1 MTNST
6 DDTRDEHDRPERARD
21 DETDEIVARAAALP
35 PLHASRDLWPGI
47 EARITGAARRHT
59 RPTLS
64 RWLANPVAI
73 AAAVVV
79 AAGATVIIA
88 TRSSPRSRALA
99 SAPTMDTTR
108 PNITPVRLNKQPAHV
123 TYDREIAT
131 LRTIVSQRQPA
142 LDPTTRAVIA
152 KNLAVI
158 DQAVAES
165 RAALAKDPN
174 SSFLLDQLDHT
185 LDTEV
190 DLLRTAALLPTHT

>member
-1 MTNST
+1 MTNPM
-6 DDTRDEHDRPERARD
+6 DEPRDERARD
-21 DETDEIVARAAALP
+21 ERARVADNDEIAARAAALP

-47 EARITGAARRHT
+47 EARIAGAARRHT
-59 RPTLS
+59 RPMLS

-79 AAGATVIIA
+79 AAGATVIVA
-88 TRSSPRSRALA
+88 TRSSPRSRSLA
-99 SAPTMDTTR
+99 SAPATGTTP
-108 PNITPVRLNKQPAHV
+108 PNITPVRLDKQPANI
-123 TYDREIAT
+123 TYEREIAT
-131 LRTIVSQRQPA
+131 LRTIVRQRQPA
-142 LDPTTRAVIA
+142 LDPKTRAVIA